1 MTTVQLHEIDRLKTL
16 NRENAKS
23 GRQICKIYLD
33 LNTARL
39 GVSYERAPTGYIPTP
54 DATVREWTVIRGR
67 TVDSLRAALDEIL
80 PIAQR
85 VVDGTEVRGHRRG
98 IDADD
103 DAVAALREIDALIV
117 KRFG

>member
-1 MTTVQLHEIDRLKTL
+1 MTTVQIHGIDRLKTL

-39 GVSYERAPTGYIPTP
+39 GVSYERAPGYIPTP

-98 IDADD
+98 IDANDA
-103 DAVAALREIDALIV
+103 AVAALREIDALIFR
-117 KRFG
+117 RFG